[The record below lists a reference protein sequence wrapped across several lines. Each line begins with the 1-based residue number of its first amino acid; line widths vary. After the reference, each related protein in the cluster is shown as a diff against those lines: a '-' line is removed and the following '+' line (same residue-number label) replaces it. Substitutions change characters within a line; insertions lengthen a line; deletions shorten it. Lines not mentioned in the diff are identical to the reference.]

1 MQCGWGILC
10 DRKACIYL
18 LIIVCTIDCLSLV
31 VVAKR
36 KAEPKPAP
44 HNDIKPIKGNFESDV
59 KNRLAYKLT
68 PESFEPWLK
77 RNCFPL
83 RKLLNRKA
91 FAVGRMETSVQK
103 IKSDT
108 TLSSEEKQ
116 YHVQTFRIFAK
127 ELNETESGIIE
138 SLEWLDMVLKGD
150 FKHLVNLQEK
160 TLARLNY
167 LKDAVLVEE
176 QEYQDILVAQ
186 VRYMPMQTV

>member
-1 MQCGWGILC
+1 MNPILHQV
-10 DRKACIYL
+10 KSL
-18 LIIVCTIDCLSLV
+18 LS
-31 VVAKR
+31 
-36 KAEPKPAP
+36 PA
-44 HNDIKPIKGNFESDV
+44 
-59 KNRLAYKLT
+59 RL
-68 PESFEPWLK
+68 
-77 RNCFPL
+77 
-83 RKLLNRKA
+83 
-91 FAVGRMETSVQK
+91 
-103 IKSDT
+103 
-108 TLSSEEKQ
+108 KQ

-186 VRYMPMQTV
+186 VRYMPIQTV